1 MMRTCIFCGAE
12 LPGQAGFCGNC
23 GHPTPPAGNPVES
36 PTNGKSGS
44 GNQLLQVH
52 SLDAAT
58 TNSTPQWGNAVQG
71 QPGQAYDSHSSQ
83 FAGDFGTQPSA
94 DNEEEE
100 RRRKAAMLGFG
111 LLGLAG
117 EGQPPGGNVPA
128 VHGTPQIGV
137 VPFVQGTPQNLP
149 QGSYSSGFY
158 ASQTQQVSHV
168 PQSPVPP
175 TPHPIYHPSGSAGP
189 HPTSPHHPNQHGCA
203 PAWLIIVFAAILII
217 TSIISIGLT
226 VLSPRLSLL
235 SGSTNVTQ
243 GGSLQLHGTSFIPGS
258 SVTFTLDDT
267 TPLYFTNQGSNG
279 QALHSANSLPALGI
293 TSIHIGQVSSANSSV
308 TAGIDGTFS
317 VTFLMDQSWKT
328 GQHTI
333 RASERF
339 IPRSA
344 SITITV
350 HQAGETPTLPT
361 SSPSTTDTLTPIA
374 SPSVTPSPST
384 TPSDLSCIS
393 PASVTIGPVSEG
405 YVKAVSTQV
414 TLCAS
419 GSGTVNWTATWN
431 HNQAPWLTLENSF
444 GQIQAPGQ
452 QQINVSALA
461 TDLKAGNYS
470 VTVTFSSPQGT
481 TTETLNVTFA
491 VQTGCIHTSQQALS
505 FSGVAGTS
513 DPQPQKV
520 VVTNCG
526 NVGIWSTSVS
536 TGKGSNNVNWLNV
549 TPTGG
554 GLNGGASQNVT
565 VSASILKTQ
574 LGPGTYN
581 GQIQYA
587 IGSNQVTVSVTLIVQ
602 AAPKIMVVSPNPPS
616 FYAPNQCT
624 FGQKFLVW
632 MCFASISNSS
642 QRVSLSWK
650 SSSSGVPNITF
661 KPSNGTLPPGG
672 SERVTITVPE
682 NNCQVPTTLSFTGPA
697 NRATIA
703 WSCASIP

>member
-1 MMRTCIFCGAE
+1 
-12 LPGQAGFCGNC
+12 
-23 GHPTPPAGNPVES
+23 
-36 PTNGKSGS
+36 
-44 GNQLLQVH
+44 
-52 SLDAAT
+52 
-58 TNSTPQWGNAVQG
+58 
-71 QPGQAYDSHSSQ
+71 
-83 FAGDFGTQPSA
+83 
-94 DNEEEE
+94 
-100 RRRKAAMLGFG
+100 
-111 LLGLAG
+111 
-117 EGQPPGGNVPA
+117 
-128 VHGTPQIGV
+128 
-137 VPFVQGTPQNLP
+137 
-149 QGSYSSGFY
+149 
-158 ASQTQQVSHV
+158 
-168 PQSPVPP
+168 
-175 TPHPIYHPSGSAGP
+175 
-189 HPTSPHHPNQHGCA
+189 
-203 PAWLIIVFAAILII
+203 
-217 TSIISIGLT
+217 
-226 VLSPRLSLL
+226 
-235 SGSTNVTQ
+235 
-243 GGSLQLHGTSFIPGS
+243 
-258 SVTFTLDDT
+258 
-267 TPLYFTNQGSNG
+267 
-279 QALHSANSLPALGI
+279 
-293 TSIHIGQVSSANSSV
+293 
-308 TAGIDGTFS
+308 
-317 VTFLMDQSWKT
+317 
-328 GQHTI
+328 
-333 RASERF
+333 
-339 IPRSA
+339 
-344 SITITV
+344 
-350 HQAGETPTLPT
+350 
-361 SSPSTTDTLTPIA
+361 
-374 SPSVTPSPST
+374 
-384 TPSDLSCIS
+384 LSCIS

-419 GSGTVNWTATWN
+419 GSGTLNWTATWN
-431 HNQAPWLTLENSF
+431 HNQAPWLTLNNSS

-470 VTVTFSSPQGT
+470 ATVTFSSPQGT

-491 VQTGCIHTSQQALS
+491 VQTGCIRTSQQALS

-565 VSASILKTQ
+565 VSASILKTR

-581 GQIQYA
+581 GQVQYA

-602 AAPKIMVVSPNPPS
+602 AAPKIIVVSPNPPS
-616 FYAPNQCT
+616 FYAPKQCT

-642 QRVSLSWK
+642 QSLSLSWK

-697 NRATIA
+697 NTATIS